1 MNWTSCKLTLASG
14 WLVIS
19 LAGCQSL
26 PSVTPKPPR
35 PTLAVMAQPDGGMC
49 LSREDTERLGR
60 YLMAL
65 EGD

>member
-1 MNWTSCKLTLASG
+1 MPE
-14 WLVIS
+14 I
-19 LAGCQSL
+19 
-26 PSVTPKPPR
+26 KPRQPR